1 MIGEHRLL
9 DARLIMASL
18 LLSVVAPRHFPS
30 VMDAGASMCFG
41 AVTATNRCT
50 RSVTTLYHGFVD
62 TPPSVRPPA
71 TFLTAGQCSV
81 SFRGTTM
88 QTREPQTGHVCWNPG
103 FATALAHAAWQRGE
117 TWQRC
122 GFSHRPQSVQ
132 AKAAKP
138 SIKQRRRLRTSRP
151 LCGFAMGKSN
161 EETRCESP
169 PAAHWGKTA
178 DSTSDGMSRWLE
190 NNEDFAV
197 GLLERT
203 SDEGQSSTASSEPP
217 ATTEE
222 SWVYVDNSANSEA
235 DSNGRGSGSGT
246 AGQNGSSN

>member
-1 MIGEHRLL
+1 
-9 DARLIMASL
+9 
-18 LLSVVAPRHFPS
+18 
-30 VMDAGASMCFG
+30 
-41 AVTATNRCT
+41 
-50 RSVTTLYHGFVD
+50 
-62 TPPSVRPPA
+62 
-71 TFLTAGQCSV
+71 
-81 SFRGTTM
+81 
-88 QTREPQTGHVCWNPG
+88 
-103 FATALAHAAWQRGE
+103 
-117 TWQRC
+117 
-122 GFSHRPQSVQ
+122 
-132 AKAAKP
+132 
-138 SIKQRRRLRTSRP
+138 
-151 LCGFAMGKSN
+151 MGKSN

-169 PAAHWGKTA
+169 PAAHWDKTA